1 MVTKGGTIV
10 ATEVVM
16 PKWGLTMKEGK
27 ISRWFKAEGD
37 SVQKG
42 EPLFEVE
49 TSKITNSVESP
60 AEGILFQIVVPA
72 GETVPVRTVVAILA
86 KPDEQPERIQAG
98 LVGEAGGMQGRPV
111 TSGGDELQES
121 KFVPAS
127 PIARRLAKEWEIDLA
142 RVPGSGPGGR
152 VTEQDVRS
160 FKDTAERGANISP
173 QAKALAVEAG
183 VDLTS
188 IQGTGKDGRIT
199 KADVLQAMN
208 PAAQKAVTGAVQE
221 STAKSESLMGPGP
234 GIIPLQ
240 GMRKVIADNMM
251 ASLHQ
256 SAQLTVFVEIDVTAL
271 TVFRDRVREKYSQL
285 NDVKISYNDIIALA
299 ICRAVRDFPM
309 VNSWLT
315 DEGIVIHEQVNLG
328 IAVALPDGLIVPN
341 VKDAQQKTLPQLA
354 REIRELAGKAR
365 DGKLTMDEIQGGTF
379 TITNVSML
387 GVDGFTPILN
397 PPETAILGV
406 GRAIDKPAVFKG
418 EICARKMMTLS
429 LTFDHRVI
437 DGAPAMRFLRTLAD
451 YLEEPAMMLA

>member
-1 MVTKGGTIV
+1 M

-49 TSKITNSVESP
+49 TSKITNSVEAP
-60 AEGILFQIVVPA
+60 ADGVLFQIVVPE
-72 GETVPVRTVVAILA
+72 GDTVPVKTVVAVLA
-86 KPDEQPERIQAG
+86 QPGEQPERREAVVREDAG
-98 LVGEAGGMQGRPV
+98 KAEESTATAAGGEPK
-111 TSGGDELQES
+111 EA

-127 PIARRLAKEWEIDLA
+127 PIARRLAKELGIDLA
-142 RVPGSGPGGR
+142 QVPGTGPGGR

-160 FKDTAERGANISP
+160 FKETGAGGVDISP
-173 QAKALAVEAG
+173 QAKALAQEAG
-183 VDLTS
+183 IDLAQ

-208 PAAQKAVTGAVQE
+208 PAMQKSAASTEKVE
-221 STAKSESLMGPGP
+221 STAKSSGLTTPGP
-234 GIIPLQ
+234 GIIPLE

-251 ASLHQ
+251 VSLHQ
-256 SAQLTVFVEIDVTAL
+256 SAQLTVFVEIDATDL
-271 TVFRDRVREKYSQL
+271 TVFRDRVREKYSRQ
-285 NDVKISYNDIIALA
+285 NEIKVSYNDIIALA
-299 ICRAVRDFPM
+299 ICRSLRDFPM
-309 VNSWLT
+309 INSWLT

-341 VKDAQQKTLPQLA
+341 VKNAQQKGLLQLA
-354 REIRELAGKAR
+354 AEIRELAGKAR

-387 GVDGFTPILN
+387 GIDGFTPILN

-406 GRAIDKPAVFKG
+406 GRAIDKPAVHKG
-418 EICARKMMTLS
+418 EICVRTMMTLS
-429 LTFDHRVI
+429 LTFDHRVV

-451 YLEEPAMMLA
+451 YLEQPAMMLA

>member
-1 MVTKGGTIV
+1 M

-27 ISRWFKAEGD
+27 VSRWFKAEGE

-49 TSKITNSVESP
+49 TSKITNSVDAP
-60 AEGILFQIVVPA
+60 ADGVLFQIVVPE
-72 GETVPVRTVVAILA
+72 GETVPVRTVVAVLA
-86 KPDEQPERIQAG
+86 QPGEQPERREAVVREDAG
-98 LVGEAGGMQGRPV
+98 KAEESPAVAVGGEKGEA
-111 TSGGDELQES
+111 
-121 KFVPAS
+121 KFVTAS
-127 PIARRLAKEWEIDLA
+127 PIARRLAKEWGIDLA
-142 RVPGSGPGGR
+142 RVPCTGPGGR

-160 FKDTAERGANISP
+160 FKETGAAGVEVSP
-173 QAKALAVEAG
+173 QAKALAEEAG
-183 VDLTS
+183 IDLAQ
-188 IQGTGKDGRIT
+188 IRGTGKGGRIT

-208 PAAQKAVTGAVQE
+208 PALQKPVAAATEQVSSPKAQELTQ
-221 STAKSESLMGPGP
+221 PGP

-251 ASLHQ
+251 VSLHQ
-256 SAQLTVFVEIDVTAL
+256 SAQLTVFAEIDATPLTA
-271 TVFRDRVREKYSQL
+271 FRDRVREKYSRQ
-285 NDVKISYNDIIALA
+285 NDIKVSYNDIIALA
-299 ICRAVRDFPM
+299 ICRALRDFPIM
-309 VNSWLT
+309 NSWLT

-341 VKDAQQKTLPQLA
+341 VKNAQQKSLLQLA
-354 REIRELAGKAR
+354 TEIRELAGKAR

-406 GRAIDKPAVFKG
+406 GRAIDKPAVHKG
-418 EICARKMMTLS
+418 EICVRTMMTLS
-429 LTFDHRVI
+429 LTFDHRVA

-451 YLEEPAMMLA
+451 YLEQPAIMLA